1 MRKVISG
8 IAGLTSMLLVLF
20 GLVICMCETV
30 DLDKQLTMMLMGAG
44 IMAVGAVIGLLGK
57 GVEEGCIR

>member
-20 GLVICMCETV
+20 GLVICMCDTADV
-30 DLDKQLTMMLMGAG
+30 DKQLSMMLMGFG
-44 IMAVGAVIGLLGK
+44 IMAVGAVFGFISKEVGN
-57 GVEEGCIR
+57 VHTR

>member
-8 IAGLTSMLLVLF
+8 IAGLMCMLLVLF
-20 GLVICMCETV
+20 GLIICMCETP
-30 DLDKQLTMMLMGAG
+30 DLDKQLTTMLTGVG
-44 IMAVGAVIGLLGK
+44 IMAVGAVIGFLGK